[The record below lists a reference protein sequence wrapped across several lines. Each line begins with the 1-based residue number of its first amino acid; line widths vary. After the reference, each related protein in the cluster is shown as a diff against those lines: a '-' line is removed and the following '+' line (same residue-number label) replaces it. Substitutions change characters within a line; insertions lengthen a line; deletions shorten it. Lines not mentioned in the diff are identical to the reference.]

1 MVSKRFS
8 LAATCV
14 LVMLAILAA
23 GCGERPGVGS
33 EDSGASVREKPTE
46 RSVPEKPAI
55 TAENSDR
62 FSEDA
67 IVLASRAVNEPRI
80 SASEAAEFDDDLRR
94 IREEYPHMKG
104 IHARSAFVFDEMLV
118 SLRTGA
124 SWRER
129 WRDGELKTDDA
140 EVDRFLEK
148 YGADG
153 VEPLLPP
160 EEDPPSEDRAKLE
173 AFVLYFKG
181 PLNVEALATEFETSS
196 EKIRYA
202 EPNGLGGDGDDIVF
216 ERSRDGSV
224 SYAFSE
230 GSGDC
235 MAGCIERRTWT
246 VMLKTNGDMSLEESV
261 DGPGGGERRGMELST
276 S

>member
-1 MVSKRFS
+1 
-8 LAATCV
+8 
-14 LVMLAILAA
+14 
-23 GCGERPGVGS
+23 
-33 EDSGASVREKPTE
+33 
-46 RSVPEKPAI
+46 
-55 TAENSDR
+55 
-62 FSEDA
+62 
-67 IVLASRAVNEPRI
+67 
-80 SASEAAEFDDDLRR
+80 
-94 IREEYPHMKG
+94 MKG

-148 YGADG
+148 YGTDG
-153 VEPLLPP
+153 VESLLPP
-160 EEDPPSEDRAKLE
+160 EEDPPSKDRAKLE
-173 AFVLYFKG
+173 AFVLHFKG
-181 PLNVEALATEFETSS
+181 PLNIEALATEFEASS

-246 VMLKTNGDMSLEESV
+246 VTLKTNGDMSLQDSGFILV
-261 DGPGGGERRGMELST
+261 TPMERPDLQT
-276 S
+276 SQTTRKGA